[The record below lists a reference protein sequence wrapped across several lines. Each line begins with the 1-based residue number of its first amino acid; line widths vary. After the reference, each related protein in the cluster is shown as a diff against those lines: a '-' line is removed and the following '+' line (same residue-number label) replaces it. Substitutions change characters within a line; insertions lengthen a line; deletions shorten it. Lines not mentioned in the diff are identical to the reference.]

1 MKSTFLKKEILKK
14 LWIKDED
21 AMSIEWDSVCMTI
34 EEMIEELLEKIEKAN
49 GKEEF
54 LPLP

>member
-34 EEMIEELLEKIEKAN
+34 EEMIEELLKFIKKNGFKYEKEK
-49 GKEEF
+49 
-54 LPLP
+54 